1 MIFKNKNLFL
11 KIYILFVIII
21 SVALIILQILGSKR
35 RVGYLN
41 DFNLNIDR
49 TLELNNLNDI
59 RKNFIT
65 NYFELDEESVINYLL
80 TNQNITNYVYHFR
93 IRYYDKTFRNNDIY
107 GVYPDL
113 SNLPDYIKNV
123 EMDEGGSPYGNF
135 ISDKKEIEDKIDN
148 INYTLRIKPKIPI
161 LLYFILSLILII
173 YFYNDIHKF
182 TINTNIYRKYD
193 NFFTEKR
200 FIILIII
207 SNLILFIFQFWLCF
221 PGYYDYP
228 DNHVILLESIKGLY
242 SNANPLIIPL
252 LLNTLYKI
260 FGYHTFYI
268 FFINLF
274 LWYGGLTL
282 ITISLYLKFKNRVLI
297 LLLLI
302 SFIGNIFFM
311 NINHLKDTTSSLFV
325 WFAYSIIFFQLLNG
339 NKNLISKIILNIICF
354 LSLILGLLWRHNM
367 IVTIYPIFIFY
378 SFMIIKKINI
388 KNIKIKILSFVLSM
402 GIFAVMLVLIVKL
415 CPLIFR
421 VNPNKH
427 MTNNGIINLQLA
439 GIAVLSND
447 PSVIPIDMY
456 GDNTNFF
463 GYIINFEN
471 VKKWYAK
478 YPNFAD
484 PYISFFNI
492 LNSNNAL
499 ISVYFKAIIKHPIAY
514 FKHTFNYSK
523 GYLTTKSGLA
533 NSKAKSYAIN
543 TTRIQSKNEPLDIE
557 KNENYF
563 WLNRGVEF
571 NKLKFSIYS
580 FIYNSSICF
589 EIYIYAFLSL
599 ILFVFSIVLNIKYR
613 LKIDLLVFLFSIV
626 SSSIATILILLL
638 FTPLP
643 DYRYMYPIIP
653 VSILSLISFI
663 TFIYDRVGFK
673 KFFKEL
679 RGEKK

>member
-1 MIFKNKNLFL
+1 MKIKNLFL
-11 KIYILFVIII
+11 KIYIPFVILTIT
-21 SVALIILQILGSKR
+21 ALIVLQNLGSKN
-35 RVGYLN
+35 RVGYLT
-41 DFNLNIDR
+41 DFSLVVDK
-49 TLELNNLNDI
+49 TMKL
-59 RKNFIT
+59 KNS
-65 NYFELDEESVINYLL
+65 E
-80 TNQNITNYVYHFR
+80 NITNYIYHFR

-107 GVYPDL
+107 SVYPDL
-113 SNLPDYIKNV
+113 SNLPDYMKNA

-148 INYTLRIKPKIPI
+148 INYTLRIKSKIPI

-173 YFYNDIHKF
+173 YFDNEIYKIDIFK
-182 TINTNIYRKYD
+182 KYD

-221 PGYYDYP
+221 PGYYNYP
-228 DNHVILLESIKGLY
+228 DGHYIFKEAITNQYTNWHPMIIGLTLHILF
-242 SNANPLIIPL
+242 N
-252 LLNTLYKI
+252 I

-282 ITISLYLKFKNRVLI
+282 ITISLYLKFKNRVSI

-402 GIFAVMLVLIVKL
+402 GIFAVTLILILKL
-415 CPLIFR
+415 FPLIFIEKTH
-421 VNPNKH
+421 NNA
-427 MTNNGIINLQLA
+427 TNHIFYLQIA
-439 GIAVLSND
+439 GIAVFSGD
-447 PSVIPIDMY
+447 YSIIPNDMY
-456 GDNTNFF
+456 KDN
-463 GYIINFEN
+463 INFEEV
-471 VKKWYAK
+471 VKLYQESPHIGDYYIKLFK
-478 YPNFAD
+478 YKDN
-484 PYISFFNI
+484 
-492 LNSNNAL
+492 L
-499 ISVYFKAIIKHPIAY
+499 ISIWISAIIKHPISY
-514 FKHTFNYSK
+514 LKHIFNYSIDF
-523 GYLTTKSGLA
+523 LA
-533 NSKAKSYAIN
+533 IKSYSYHSIYKSWILNPNVVQA
-543 TTRIQSKNEPLDIE
+543 KNKPLDFE

-563 WLNRGVEF
+563 WLNRGIEF

-599 ILFVFSIVLNIKYR
+599 ILFILSIVLNIKYR
-613 LKIDLLVFLFSIV
+613 LKIDLLVFLFSTA
-626 SSSIATILILLL
+626 SSSIATILILIL

-653 VSILSLISFI
+653 ISILSLISFI
-663 TFIYDRVGFK
+663 TFIYDKGGFK

-679 RGEKK
+679 

>member
-1 MIFKNKNLFL
+1 MKSKNKNLFL
-11 KIYILFVIII
+11 KIYIPFVIII
-21 SVALIILQILGSKR
+21 SIALIILQILGSKK
-35 RVGYLN
+35 RVGYLT
-41 DFNLNIDR
+41 DFNLNIERMLNLYD
-49 TLELNNLNDI
+49 LENINN
-59 RKNFIT
+59 
-65 NYFELDEESVINYLL
+65 ELDEEGIKNYLF
-80 TNQNITNYVYHFR
+80 TNENITNYIYHFR
-93 IRYYDKTFRNNDIY
+93 IRYYDKVFRNSDIY

-113 SNLPDYIKNV
+113 NNLPDFVKEV
-123 EMDEGGSPYGNF
+123 KMDYNGSPFGSL
-135 ISDKKEIEDKIDN
+135 ILDRKIIEDEKIDVSY
-148 INYTLRIKPKIPI
+148 ILKIKPKIPI
-161 LLYFILSLILII
+161 LIYFILSLILII
-173 YFYNDIHKF
+173 YFYNDIHNF
-182 TINTNIYRKYD
+182 TIKTNIYRKYD

-200 FIILIII
+200 FIILLIIV
-207 SNLILFIFQFWLCF
+207 SLILFIFQFWLCF

-282 ITISLYLKFKNRVLI
+282 ITISLYLKFKNRVSI

-402 GIFAVMLVLIVKL
+402 VIFAVTLILIVKL
-415 CPLIFR
+415 FPLIFIEKTH
-421 VNPNKH
+421 NNA
-427 MTNNGIINLQLA
+427 TNHIFYLQIA
-439 GIAVLSND
+439 GIAVFSGDYSIISND
-447 PSVIPIDMY
+447 MY
-456 GDNTNFF
+456 KDN
-463 GYIINFEN
+463 INFEEV
-471 VKKWYAK
+471 VKLYQESPHIGDYYIKLFK
-478 YPNFAD
+478 YKDN
-484 PYISFFNI
+484 
-492 LNSNNAL
+492 L
-499 ISVYFKAIIKHPIAY
+499 ISIWISAIIKHPISY
-514 FKHTFNYSK
+514 LKHIFNYSIDF
-523 GYLTTKSGLA
+523 LA
-533 NSKAKSYAIN
+533 IKSYSYHSIYKSWILNPNVVQA
-543 TTRIQSKNEPLDIE
+543 KNKPLDFE

-563 WLNRGVEF
+563 WLNRGIEF

-613 LKIDLLVFLFSIV
+613 LKIDLLVFLFSTA
-626 SSSIATILILLL
+626 SSSIATILILIL

-653 VSILSLISFI
+653 ISILSLISFI
-663 TFIYDRVGFK
+663 TFIYDRGGFK
-673 KFFKEL
+673 NFFKEL
-679 RGEKK
+679 RGSEK

>member
-1 MIFKNKNLFL
+1 MISKNKNLFL
-11 KIYILFVIII
+11 KIYIPFVIITI
-21 SVALIILQILGSKR
+21 ITLIVLQILGSKN
-35 RVGYLN
+35 RVGYLT
-41 DFNLNIDR
+41 DFNLEIYR

-59 RKNFIT
+59 INE
-65 NYFELDEESVINYLL
+65 ELDEKGIKNYLL
-80 TNQNITNYVYHFR
+80 TNENITNYVHHFR
-93 IRYYDKTFRNNDIY
+93 IRYYDKNFRNNDIY

-123 EMDEGGSPYGNF
+123 EMDGDGSPYGNF

-148 INYTLRIKPKIPI
+148 INYILRIKPKIPI
-161 LLYFILSLILII
+161 LLYFILVLILII
-173 YFYNDIHKF
+173 YFDNEIYKIDIFK
-182 TINTNIYRKYD
+182 KYD

-221 PGYYDYP
+221 PGYYNYP
-228 DNHVILLESIKGLY
+228 DGHYIFKEAITNQYTNWHPIIIGLTLHILF
-242 SNANPLIIPL
+242 N
-252 LLNTLYKI
+252 I

-282 ITISLYLKFKNRVLI
+282 ITISLYLKFKNKVSI

-402 GIFAVMLVLIVKL
+402 GIFAVTLILIVKL
-415 CPLIFR
+415 FPLIFIEKSHD
-421 VNPNKH
+421 NP
-427 MTNNGIINLQLA
+427 TNHIFYLQIA
-439 GIAVLSND
+439 GIAVFSGD
-447 PSVIPIDMY
+447 YSIIPNDMY
-456 GDNTNFF
+456 KDN
-463 GYIINFEN
+463 INFEEV
-471 VKKWYAK
+471 VKLYRESPHIGDYTKLFK
-478 YPNFAD
+478 YKDN
-484 PYISFFNI
+484 
-492 LNSNNAL
+492 L
-499 ISVYFKAIIKHPIAY
+499 ISIWISAIIKHPFSY
-514 FKHTFNYSK
+514 LKHIFNYSIDFLAIK
-523 GYLTTKSGLA
+523 PYSYHSLYKSWIL
-533 NSKAKSYAIN
+533 NPNFVQAKN
-543 TTRIQSKNEPLDIE
+543 KPFDFE

-563 WLNRGVEF
+563 WLNRGIEF

-613 LKIDLLVFLFSIV
+613 LKIDLLVFLFSTA

-638 FTPLP
+638 FTPFP

-653 VSILSLISFI
+653 ISILSLISFL
-663 TFIYDRVGFK
+663 TFIYDRGGFK

-679 RGEKK
+679 KGGENK

>member
-1 MIFKNKNLFL
+1 MISKNKNLFL

-21 SVALIILQILGSKR
+21 SVALIVLQILGSKK
-35 RVGYLN
+35 RVGYLT
-41 DFNLNIDR
+41 DFKLNVAK
-49 TLELNNLNDI
+49 TLELNNLENI
-59 RKNFIT
+59 N
-65 NYFELDEESVINYLL
+65 NELDEEGLKNFIL
-80 TNQNITNYVYHFR
+80 TNENITNYVHHFR

-107 GVYPDL
+107 GVYLDL
-113 SNLPDYIKNV
+113 SNLPDYMENV
-123 EMDEGGSPYGNF
+123 EMEENGSPYGNF

-161 LLYFILSLILII
+161 LLYFILVLILII
-173 YFYNDIHKF
+173 YFDNEIYKIDIFK
-182 TINTNIYRKYD
+182 KYD

-221 PGYYDYP
+221 PGYYNYP
-228 DNHVILLESIKGLY
+228 DGHYIFKEAITNQYTNWHPIIIGLTLHILF
-242 SNANPLIIPL
+242 N
-252 LLNTLYKI
+252 I

-282 ITISLYLKFKNRVLI
+282 ITISLYLKFKNRVSI

-378 SFMIIKKINI
+378 SFMIIKNINI

-402 GIFAVMLVLIVKL
+402 GIFAVTLILIVKL
-415 CPLIFR
+415 FPLIFIEKTH
-421 VNPNKH
+421 NNA
-427 MTNNGIINLQLA
+427 TNHIFYLQIA
-439 GIAVLSND
+439 GIAVLSED
-447 PSVIPIDMY
+447 SSVIPNDMY
-456 GDNTNFF
+456 KDN
-463 GYIINFEN
+463 INFEEV
-471 VKKWYAK
+471 VKLYQESPHIGDYYIKLFK
-478 YPNFAD
+478 YKDN
-484 PYISFFNI
+484 
-492 LNSNNAL
+492 L
-499 ISVYFKAIIKHPIAY
+499 ISIWISAIIKHPISY
-514 FKHTFNYSK
+514 LKHIFNYSIDF
-523 GYLTTKSGLA
+523 LA
-533 NSKAKSYAIN
+533 MKSYSYHSIYKSWILNPNVVQA
-543 TTRIQSKNEPLDIE
+543 KNKPLDFE

-563 WLNRGVEF
+563 WLNRGIEF

-613 LKIDLLVFLFSIV
+613 LKIDLLVFLFSTA
-626 SSSIATILILLL
+626 SSSIATIN
-638 FTPLP
+638 FT
-643 DYRYMYPIIP
+643 IIY
-653 VSILSLISFI
+653 SITRL
-663 TFIYDRVGFK
+663 
-673 KFFKEL
+673 
-679 RGEKK
+679 

>member
-1 MIFKNKNLFL
+1 MISKNKNLFL
-11 KIYILFVIII
+11 KIYIPFVIITI
-21 SVALIILQILGSKR
+21 ITLIVLQILGSKN
-35 RVGYLN
+35 RVGYLT
-41 DFNLNIDR
+41 DFNLEIYR

-59 RKNFIT
+59 INE
-65 NYFELDEESVINYLL
+65 ELDEKGIKNYLL
-80 TNQNITNYVYHFR
+80 TNENITNYVHHFR
-93 IRYYDKTFRNNDIY
+93 IRYYDKNFRNNDIY

-123 EMDEGGSPYGNF
+123 EMDGNGSPYGNF

-148 INYTLRIKPKIPI
+148 INYILRIKPKIPI
-161 LLYFILSLILII
+161 LLYFILVLILII
-173 YFYNDIHKF
+173 YFDNEIYKIDIFK
-182 TINTNIYRKYD
+182 KYD

-221 PGYYDYP
+221 PGYYNYP
-228 DNHVILLESIKGLY
+228 DGHYIFKEAITNQYTNWHPIIIGLTLHILF
-242 SNANPLIIPL
+242 N
-252 LLNTLYKI
+252 I

-282 ITISLYLKFKNRVLI
+282 ITISLYLKFKNKVSI

-402 GIFAVMLVLIVKL
+402 GIFAVTLILIVKL
-415 CPLIFR
+415 FPLIFIEKSHD
-421 VNPNKH
+421 NP
-427 MTNNGIINLQLA
+427 TNHIFYLQIA
-439 GIAVLSND
+439 GIAVFSGD
-447 PSVIPIDMY
+447 YSIIPNDMY
-456 GDNTNFF
+456 KDN
-463 GYIINFEN
+463 INFEEV
-471 VKKWYAK
+471 VKLYRESPHIGDYTKLFK
-478 YPNFAD
+478 YKDN
-484 PYISFFNI
+484 
-492 LNSNNAL
+492 L
-499 ISVYFKAIIKHPIAY
+499 ISIWISAIIKHPFSY
-514 FKHTFNYSK
+514 LKHIFNYSIDFLAIK
-523 GYLTTKSGLA
+523 PYSYHSLYKSWIL
-533 NSKAKSYAIN
+533 NPNFVQAKN
-543 TTRIQSKNEPLDIE
+543 KPFDFE

-563 WLNRGVEF
+563 WLNRGIEF

-613 LKIDLLVFLFSIV
+613 LKIDLLVFLFSTA

-638 FTPLP
+638 FTPFP

-653 VSILSLISFI
+653 ISILSLISFL
-663 TFIYDRVGFK
+663 TFIYDRGGFK

-679 RGEKK
+679 KGGENK